1 MLAWN
6 HISLRHGE
14 DMTVQTGDLSSDICI
29 VSQIEKKL
37 TL

>member
-6 HISLRHGE
+6 HISLRHDE
-14 DMTVQTGDLSSDICI
+14 DMMQTGDLSSDICI